1 MTRQAYIKPESR
13 ALMIQQSGFVCD
25 SLTEVNCE
33 VFNYGGPGG
42 DVNPQARRNFNLWDE
57 EEDD

>member
-1 MTRQAYIKPESR
+1 
-13 ALMIQQSGFVCD
+13 MIQQSGFVCD